1 MAYKGKKSIE
11 LLLPPAATLNAEPGQ
26 SQADQ

>member
-11 LLLPPAATLNAEPGQ
+11 LLLPPPALNPEAGQ
-26 SQADQ
+26 CQSDQ